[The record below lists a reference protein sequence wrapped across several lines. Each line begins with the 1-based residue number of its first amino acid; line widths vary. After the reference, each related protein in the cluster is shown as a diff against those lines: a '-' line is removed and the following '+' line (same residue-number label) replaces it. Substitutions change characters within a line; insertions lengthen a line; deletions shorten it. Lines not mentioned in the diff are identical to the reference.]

1 MTRFITISESD
12 LREVLREELAKALAE
27 AGTPKGRRRML
38 SRKEAASYLG
48 ISERTLD
55 REQIP
60 FHRVASIKR
69 YKPDDLDAYG
79 RTDRGAMLA
88 DKLKQLKQARG

>member
-1 MTRFITISESD
+1 MTRFITISED
-12 LREVLREELAKALAE
+12 ELREVLRDELSKALAE
-27 AGTPKGRRRML
+27 AGMPRARQRML

-55 REQIP
+55 RESIP

-69 YKPDDLDAYG
+69 YKIDDLDAYG
-79 RTDRGAMLA
+79 RTDRAAMLA
-88 DKLKQLKQARG
+88 DKLKQLTR

>member
-1 MTRFITISESD
+1 MTKFITISEAD
-12 LREVLREELAKALAE
+12 LREVLREELGKALSE
-27 AGTPKGRRRML
+27 AGIPRARQRML

-55 REQIP
+55 RESIP

-69 YKPDDLDAYG
+69 YKVDDLDTYG
-79 RTDRGAMLA
+79 RTDRAAMLA
-88 DKLKQLKQARG
+88 DKLQQLRR